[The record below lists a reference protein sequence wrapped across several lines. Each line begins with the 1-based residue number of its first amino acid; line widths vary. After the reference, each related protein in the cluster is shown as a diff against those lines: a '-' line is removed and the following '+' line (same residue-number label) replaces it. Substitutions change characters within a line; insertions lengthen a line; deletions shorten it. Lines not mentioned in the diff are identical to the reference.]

1 MKRNLTAFERNF
13 TALMR
18 KLPWWRGAA
27 VLGIGAGLLGASVVM
42 QAPDQA
48 ETAAAVAL
56 ETAEGSAALTGTG
69 RPTTGA
75 GLGPDWDLPNLD
87 HPRIDYWVDRFQN
100 VPDMREKFEGFLERG
115 GEWAPMILE
124 RLEAR
129 GMPLDLLYLAMIESG
144 FNPAA
149 VSHARAVGI
158 WQFMRPTG
166 AEYGLAVDRAVDER
180 RDPVRS
186 TDAALD
192 YLEKLHGRFGS
203 WYLASAAYNT
213 GQGRLSRIMRQ
224 QFGRERARSEQDY
237 YRILNRLPAETRDYV
252 PLMIAAARITKDP
265 AAYGFEPM
273 NLRPKQWEEIT
284 VPPATPLSLIAGQI
298 GASVVEIRE
307 LNPHFLLDRTPNN
320 RAYAV
325 RLPVGS
331 LPRLA
336 GADFLMTPALGE

>member
-1 MKRNLTAFERNF
+1 MKLS
-13 TALMR
+13 
-18 KLPWWRGAA
+18 LPWMKSAGA
-27 VLGIGAGLLGASVVM
+27 LGVGIGLLGASVVLRGP
-42 QAPDQA
+42 AA
-48 ETAAAVAL
+48 EMAGDVSVTTSQEIGAL
-56 ETAEGSAALTGTG
+56 AGSTLAAL
-69 RPTTGA
+69 PTTGA
-75 GLGPDWDLPNLD
+75 GLGPEWDLPNLD

-100 VPDMREKFEGFLERG
+100 VPEMREKFEGFLERG
-115 GEWAPMILE
+115 AEWAPLILE

-144 FNPAA
+144 FNPQA
-149 VSHARAVGI
+149 VSHASAVGV

-166 AEYGLAVDRAVDER
+166 LQYGLAVDRAVDER
-180 RDPVRS
+180 RDPVRA
-186 TDAALD
+186 TEAALD
-192 YLEKLHGRFGS
+192 YLESLHRRFGS

-237 YRILNRLPAETRDYV
+237 YRILMRLPAETRDYV

-273 NLRPKQWEEIT
+273 QLRPLQWEEIT
-284 VPPATPLSLIAGQI
+284 VPPATPLGLIAERI
-298 GASVVEIRE
+298 GASVADIRA

-320 RAYAV
+320 REYAV

-336 GADFLMTPALGE
+336 GVDFAAEAMLGD